1 MEKDL
6 VVSIWLGRF
15 ESEEDLEDYTR
26 IDISPEGEEIRSKFQ
41 EDFGIE
47 QYGYDMDFS
56 DVFLI
61 DNPESIEDLLIGAS
75 YSESFMDEIEEWD
88 EKLEKDYNS
97 VIAVYDYE
105 YDQGIQAGGRADVDF
120 IGTVP
125 YEKRSWYDEDD
136 CL

>member
-1 MEKDL
+1 
-6 VVSIWLGRF
+6 
-15 ESEEDLEDYTR
+15 
-26 IDISPEGEEIRSKFQ
+26 
-41 EDFGIE
+41 
-47 QYGYDMDFS
+47 
-56 DVFLI
+56 
-61 DNPESIEDLLIGAS
+61 
-75 YSESFMDEIEEWD
+75 MDEIEEWD
-88 EKLEKDYNS
+88 EKLEKEYNS